1 MQNEYGTVTP
11 AKIKAFAQYLRDQ
24 ERSAATIE
32 KYVHDVRSLAAF
44 LNGRNIS
51 KGLLLEWKENL
62 IEQYTPASVNTKLAA
77 VNSFLRFCGLNELRL
92 RPLKIQK
99 ALFLSEDKEL
109 TKAEYVRLVQAAKRA
124 ENERLSLVIQT
135 ICATGIRVSELRFI
149 TAEAV
154 QAGRTD
160 VNNKGKRRTIFLPD
174 KLRRLLRAYL
184 QKQKITAG
192 AVFLSK
198 NGRPL
203 DRSTSW
209 RDMKKLCESAGVAPG
224 KVFPHNLR
232 HLFAR
237 TFYALEKDLSRLAD
251 ILGHSSVNTTR
262 IYTAESGAVHARLLG
277 RLNLVVT

>member
-1 MQNEYGTVTP
+1 MRNETLTLTTARIEKY
-11 AKIKAFAQYLRDQ
+11 AAFLREQ
-24 ERSAATIE
+24 ERAAATIE
-32 KYVHDVRSLAAF
+32 KYVHDLTALAAF
-44 LNGRNIS
+44 LAGRAVS
-51 KGLLLEWKENL
+51 KGLLLEWKLTLVETYA
-62 IEQYTPASVNTKLAA
+62 QASVNSMLAA
-77 VNSFLRFCGLNELRL
+77 VNGFLSFCGLNELRL
-92 RPLKIQK
+92 RKLKIQK
-99 ALFLSEDKEL
+99 SLFLSEDKEL
-109 TKAEYVRLVQAAKRA
+109 TKAEYVRLVQAAERQ
-124 ENERLSLVIQT
+124 ENARLSLVIQI

-154 QAGRTD
+154 QSGRAE
-160 VNNKGKRRTIFLPD
+160 VSNKGKRRTVFLPD
-174 KLRRLLRAYL
+174 KLRRLLKSYL

-192 AVFLSK
+192 AVFLSR

-203 DRSTSW
+203 DRSNIW
-209 RDMKKLCESAGVAPG
+209 RDMKALCESAGVAPG